1 LKTKAELK
9 NTTKPN
15 LRRGPVRLLL
25 VGGGG
30 GGYAKLS
37 QGCPAVKE
45 DPFFPFKLY
54 EDCKWGTGGSLN
66 ELLCLFINGVGVDIL
81 LFFNLV
87 FIVSPMS
94 IVLKT

>member
-15 LRRGPVRLLL
+15 LRLGPVRLLL

-30 GGYAKLS
+30 GNAKLS
-37 QGCPAVKE
+37 QGCPAVEE

-54 EDCKWGTGGSLN
+54 EDCKWGTGGFL
-66 ELLCLFINGVGVDIL
+66 INGVGLDIL

-87 FIVSPMS
+87 FIVSAMS